1 MITIAEEDNFSY
13 ECYDN
18 GKHVILSRTEI
29 NDKAKH
35 YNYIWDLESDLYAW
49 NIDGYKDRNQVYKIT
64 GKIAIEFGLLV
75 HTRKKALTID
85 DVETKLYNDEEL
97 ECSTFISLAAKFNR
111 IFKGENKKK
120 ILPRKLWPFHHLEVI
135 RTKVSMTAR
144 PAYKM
149 HFGRTWLVIC
159 GKVPNTTDK

>member
-111 IFKGENKKK
+111 IFKIEK
-120 ILPRKLWPFHHLEVI
+120 PFLRVF
-135 RTKVSMTAR
+135 
-144 PAYKM
+144 Y
-149 HFGRTWLVIC
+149 HFAADIDPDDTRSSIDKFRDQITC
-159 GKVPNTTDK
+159 STTNI